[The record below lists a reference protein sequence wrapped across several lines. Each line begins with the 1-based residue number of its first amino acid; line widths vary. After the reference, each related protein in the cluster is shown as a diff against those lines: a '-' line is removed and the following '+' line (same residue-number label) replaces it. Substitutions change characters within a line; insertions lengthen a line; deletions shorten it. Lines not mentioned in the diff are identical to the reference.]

1 MENDSDSRA
10 AARAHLAG
18 LLPRVMADGKL
29 DESEKQELMAL
40 FRRAVLTTAD
50 VKQVFG
56 QFLKGLT
63 DEVLADGLITDEEQE
78 QCRAAVREL
87 RIPRSFLS
95 PELIAIVDGK
105 PLP

>member
-1 MENDSDSRA
+1 MENDSDARA

-18 LLPRVMADGKL
+18 LLPRVMEDGKL
-29 DESEKQELMAL
+29 DEAEKQELMAL

-50 VKQVFG
+50 VREVFS
-56 QFLKGLT
+56 QYLRRMT
-63 DEVLADGLITDEEQE
+63 NDVLADGVVTAEERAR
-78 QCRAAVREL
+78 CRAAVHEL

-105 PLP
+105 T

>member
-1 MENDSDSRA
+1 MENDSESRA

-40 FRRAVLTTAD
+40 FRRAVLTTTD
-50 VKQVFG
+50 VRDVFAQYLRG
-56 QFLKGLT
+56 IT
-63 DEVLADGLITDEEQE
+63 NEVLADGIITAEERAR
-78 QCRAAVREL
+78 CRAAVQEL

-105 PLP
+105 M